1 MHTGKPVALNSS
13 GTVSQVA
20 ESSPTF
26 GSANIFDTDTVYGIA
41 TLYDPVNDRVIAFY
55 DDGTSNEGYYSVG
68 VVSGT
73 SITWGTPGSWLG
85 SRPNSISPVFD
96 TANSRIVMV
105 YRDSS
110 GAPHAIVG
118 YISNLGAGVIT
129 FGSATSINSSNSRQ
143 PVACYDS
150 DTGKVIVIYG
160 DTGNS
165 TYGTSKVGTVS
176 GESISFGS
184 AVVFNS
190 SATYPDGAVY
200 HTGIDRT
207 IFTYNDTGSSQIK
220 AVVASISGTTPSF
233 SGNASFH
240 SGNNTQYDGNNF
252 NQLAYD
258 TTANRVVFTA
268 RDSNG
273 QFAYAGEAATSGV
286 TWGSKAI
293 IKATAGYYSSIAFNV
308 SAGVTTVFYTDV
320 SPNMYG
326 LANDLTISG
335 STITPSAT
343 NTSYSDFTLN
353 RVFAIYDPDSTKSI
367 VVFTDGSNNT
377 DGQSKTYSPGSTNV
391 SSFLGIADAAISNAA
406 SGKITM
412 KGGVATNSQ
421 LLPFAYTGTLGSEAA
436 FESADTYYIQPIFDS
451 SNNRIVIIYT
461 DGGDSNHGK
470 AIVGTV
476 NASGNSISYGT
487 PVTFNAAT
495 TYFQSGAFDSNSN
508 KVVIVYRDAGDGQDT
523 KSIVGTVSGTS
534 ISFGS
539 AVKLPFETSATTYTS
554 VASST
559 PIQMGKLVTLRIA
572 DAGE

>member
-1 MHTGKPVALNSS
+1 MSNLSDLLPSGGGQNIVEFTASGTIASGKPVALNSN

-73 SITWGTPGSWLG
+73 NITWGTPGSWLG
-85 SRPNSISPVFD
+85 SRPNSLSPVFD
-96 TANSRIVMV
+96 TGNSRIVMV

-110 GAPHAIVG
+110 GAPQAIVG

-143 PVACYDS
+143 PVACYDP

-220 AVVASISGTTPSF
+220 AVVASISGTTPAF

-240 SGNNTQYDGNNF
+240 SGNNTAYDGNNF

-286 TWGSKAI
+286 TWGSKAT
-293 IKATAGYYSSIAFNV
+293 IKATAGSYSSVAFNA
-308 SAGVTTVFYTDV
+308 SAGVTTVFYTDTSTV
-320 SPNMYG
+320 YG

-335 STITPSAT
+335 STITPSGT
-343 NTSYSDFTLN
+343 NTSYSDFALN
-353 RVFAIYDPDSTKSI
+353 RVYAIYDPDSTKSI

-377 DGQSKTYSPGSTNV
+377 DGQSKTYSPESTNV
-391 SSFLGIADAAISNAA
+391 SDFIGLADAAISDTAT
-406 SGKITM
+406 GKINV
-412 KGGVATNSQ
+412 KGSINSKQ
-421 LLPFAYTGTLGSEAA
+421 SSLTIGSDYYVQ
-436 FESADTYYIQPIFDS
+436 ADGSVSTTSTSPAVKIGQ
-451 SNNRIVIIYT
+451 
-461 DGGDSNHGK
+461 
-470 AIVGTV
+470 A
-476 NASGNSISYGT
+476 
-487 PVTFNAAT
+487 VTAT
-495 TYFQSGAFDSNSN
+495 TINMIN
-508 KVVIVYRDAGDGQDT
+508 LT
-523 KSIVGTVSGTS
+523 
-534 ISFGS
+534 
-539 AVKLPFETSATTYTS
+539 
-554 VASST
+554 
-559 PIQMGKLVTLRIA
+559 
-572 DAGE
+572 